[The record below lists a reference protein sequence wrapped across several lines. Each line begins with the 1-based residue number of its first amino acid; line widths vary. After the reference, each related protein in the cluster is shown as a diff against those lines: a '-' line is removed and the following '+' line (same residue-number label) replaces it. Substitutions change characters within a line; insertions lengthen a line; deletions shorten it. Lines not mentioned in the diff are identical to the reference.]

1 MTPQKQYQARV
12 IRQPLP
18 DPPAAYDQSYVFRM
32 VNALNLLMN
41 QVTAQA
47 EWVAARYVATAPV
60 YVDPT
65 GEDPNAVTDTA
76 GLPTG
81 LLYLLRDP
89 DEALGTP
96 AAYFF
101 SIVKEQDV

>member
-1 MTPQKQYQARV
+1 MEHLAQPRV

-18 DPPAAYDQSYVFRM
+18 DPPAAYDQAYIFRM

-47 EWVAARYVATAPV
+47 EWVAARYIATDMV

-65 GEDPNAVTDTA
+65 GQDPKSVLNTK

-81 LLYLLRDP
+81 LLYMLRNQAQ
-89 DEALGTP
+89 ALGTP
-96 AAYFF
+96 LDYVV
-101 SIVKEQDV
+101 SVVKGTDV

>member
-1 MTPQKQYQARV
+1 MSPQAAARV

-18 DPPAAYDQSYVFRM
+18 DPPQAYDQEYMFRL

-41 QVTAQA
+41 QLTAPA
-47 EWVAARYVATAPV
+47 EWVAARFIQSAPV

-65 GEDPNAVTDTA
+65 GGDPNSVPTTA

-81 LLYLLRDP
+81 MLYMLRNP
-89 DEALGTP
+89 AVALGDPFDYVVT
-96 AAYFF
+96 
-101 SIVKEQDV
+101 IVKEQDV